1 MAVRLPGK
9 MDAMR
14 RRTSDSTEGTHA
26 VKSVRFRRPAPAG
39 VFFAISWL
47 AVQLGVA
54 AVLCALASS
63 ALTRQTSAM
72 PLLLQGV
79 YTALVTPF
87 SADGS
92 SVDFDAYEKLLA
104 QQIDGGIS
112 GLVPCGTTG
121 ESPTLSDTEQR
132 ELVARAVRFAKGRVP
147 VLAGTG
153 SNNTK
158 KSIEASKAAFE
169 AGADGVM
176 IVMPY
181 YNKPSQ
187 EGLFRHIT
195 EVAKAVSGPVVV
207 YNVPSRSIVDLAV
220 DTLLRVLD
228 ACPNVVGIKDASG
241 NVLFCQELMGK
252 ARARIVDLS
261 GDDPLTLPMMAVGA
275 RGVISVTSN
284 LYPRQ
289 VGEVVADAL
298 AGRWAEAE
306 RKNSLLYPLHR
317 ALFSEPSPAPIK
329 AALATKCMMHASVR
343 LPIVEATDS
352 CKVHLAQLMNSYES
366 Q

>member
-1 MAVRLPGK
+1 MSLP
-9 MDAMR
+9 
-14 RRTSDSTEGTHA
+14 
-26 VKSVRFRRPAPAG
+26 
-39 VFFAISWL
+39 
-47 AVQLGVA
+47 
-54 AVLCALASS
+54 
-63 ALTRQTSAM
+63 
-72 PLLLQGV
+72 LQGV

-87 SADGS
+87 SADAS
-92 SVDFDAYEKLLA
+92 SIDFEAYEKLLA
-104 QQIDGGIS
+104 EQLASGVS

-121 ESPTLSDTEQR
+121 ESATLSDSEQR
-132 ELVARAVRFAKGRVP
+132 ELVARTVRFVKGRVP
-147 VLAGTG
+147 VLANTG

-176 IVMPY
+176 LVMPY

-187 EGLFRHIT
+187 EGLFRHVT
-195 EVAKAVSGPVVV
+195 EIARAVSGPVVV
-207 YNVPSRSIVDLAV
+207 YNVPGRSIVELSV
-220 DTLLRVLD
+220 DTLLRILD

-252 ARARIVDLS
+252 ARGRIVDLS

-275 RGVISVTSN
+275 QGVISVTSN

-298 AGRWAEAE
+298 GGKWSEAE
-306 RKNSLLYPLHR
+306 RKNSRLYPVHR

-329 AALATKCMMHASVR
+329 AALALKGLARSSVR
-343 LPIVEATDS
+343 LPLVEATDACRS
-352 CKVHLAQLMNSYES
+352 TLAELIKTYEA

>member
-1 MAVRLPGK
+1 MTLR
-9 MDAMR
+9 
-14 RRTSDSTEGTHA
+14 
-26 VKSVRFRRPAPAG
+26 
-39 VFFAISWL
+39 
-47 AVQLGVA
+47 
-54 AVLCALASS
+54 
-63 ALTRQTSAM
+63 
-72 PLLLQGV
+72 LQGV

-92 SVDFDAYEKLLA
+92 SIDFEAYEKLLA

-112 GLVPCGTTG
+112 GLVPVGTTG
-121 ESPTLSDTEQR
+121 ESPTLSDAEQR
-132 ELVARAVRFAKGRVP
+132 ELIARTVKFANGRVP

-153 SNNTK
+153 SFNTK

-187 EGLFRHIT
+187 EGLFRHVT
-195 EVAKAVSGPVVV
+195 EIAKAVSGPVVV
-207 YNVPSRSIVDLAV
+207 YNVPGRHIVDLSV
-220 DTLLRVLD
+220 DTLLRILD

-252 ARARIVDLS
+252 ARGRVVDLS
-261 GDDPLTLPMMAVGA
+261 GDDPLTLPLMAVGA
-275 RGVISVTSN
+275 QGVISVTSN
-284 LYPRQ
+284 LYPKQ

-298 AGRWAEAE
+298 AGKWADAE
-306 RKNSLLYPLHR
+306 RKNSALYPLHR

-329 AALATKCMMHASVR
+329 AALSLKGLSRTSVR
-343 LPIVEATDS
+343 LPLVEATQA
-352 CKVHLAQLMNSYES
+352 CKDNLAQLMSRYEAT
-366 Q
+366 

>member
-1 MAVRLPGK
+1 MTLR
-9 MDAMR
+9 
-14 RRTSDSTEGTHA
+14 
-26 VKSVRFRRPAPAG
+26 
-39 VFFAISWL
+39 
-47 AVQLGVA
+47 
-54 AVLCALASS
+54 
-63 ALTRQTSAM
+63 
-72 PLLLQGV
+72 LQGV

-92 SVDFDAYEKLLA
+92 SIDFEAYEKLLA
-104 QQIDGGIS
+104 QQLAGDIS

-121 ESPTLSDTEQR
+121 ESPTLSDAEQR
-132 ELVARAVRFAKGRVP
+132 ELIARTVKFANGRVP

-153 SNNTK
+153 SFNTK

-187 EGLFRHIT
+187 EGLFRHVT
-195 EVAKAVSGPVVV
+195 EIAKAVSGPVVV
-207 YNVPSRSIVDLAV
+207 YNVPGRHIVDLSV
-220 DTLLRVLD
+220 DTLLRILD

-252 ARARIVDLS
+252 ARGRVVDLS

-275 RGVISVTSN
+275 QGVISVTSN
-284 LYPRQ
+284 LYPKQ
-289 VGEVVADAL
+289 VGEVVADVL
-298 AGRWAEAE
+298 AGKWADAE
-306 RKNSLLYPLHR
+306 RKNSALYPLHR

-329 AALATKCMMHASVR
+329 AALSFKGLSRANVR
-343 LPIVEATDS
+343 LPLVEATQACQDN
-352 CKVHLAQLMNSYES
+352 LAQLMKSFEAK
-366 Q
+366 